1 MALMNSHDNDIL
13 KEWHQNKANWKW
25 GMFYV
30 NKQDPRVW
38 LPKRNPV
45 MGWTLN
51 FAHRSSYWWLFGLT
65 FFPLI
70 PVLLVFLHEYFN
82 K

>member
-1 MALMNSHDNDIL
+1 MQKPDKQLLN
-13 KEWHQNKANWKW
+13 EWHQDLSNWKW

-65 FFPLI
+65 IFPLI
-70 PVLLVFLHEYFN
+70 PVLIVYLHEYFN
-82 K
+82 

>member
-1 MALMNSHDNDIL
+1 MTKPD
-13 KEWHQNKANWKW
+13 KESLNKWHSDDANWKW
-25 GMFYV
+25 GVFYV
-30 NKQDPRVW
+30 NKEDPRVW

-65 FFPLI
+65 FIPLI
-70 PVLLVFLHEYFN
+70 PVLLVALFA